1 MKLVRPS
8 VEILDNING
17 DEILKRLEQVA
28 RTCYKSEDK
37 ITESTDSAK
46 KLLGTIMQVHHESIL
61 EFVDITVKF
70 TCSRVT
76 SQSIVRH
83 RLGSYAQESTRYCN
97 YSKDKFGNQLT
108 FIIPKWSMLHQGE
121 YTIDEVL
128 ENAEPR
134 DCLFLE
140 NCKNSELMYNRLI
153 KLGCRAEEARDVLPL
168 CIKTEINV
176 KYNLRE
182 WRHFFSLRCSDK
194 AHPEIRLLAR
204 TLLSRFHDQIPVIFD
219 DLYKKFILYAD
230 STDSVQESKA

>member
-1 MKLVRPS
+1 MKLIRPS
-8 VEILDNING
+8 VDIPENIDG
-17 DEILKRLEQVA
+17 VQILKTLEKVA

-37 ITESTDSAK
+37 ITEDDSSAR
-46 KLLGTIMQVHHESIL
+46 KLIGTIMQVHHESIL

-97 YSKDKFGNQLT
+97 YSKDKFDNQLT
-108 FIIPKWSMLHQGE
+108 FIIPQWSTLSQGE
-121 YTIDEVL
+121 YTIDDVL

-134 DCLFLE
+134 DCIFLE
-140 NCKNSELMYNRLI
+140 NCKNAELIYNRLV
-153 KLGCRAEEARDVLPL
+153 KVGCRAEEARDVLPF
-168 CIKTEINV
+168 CTKTEINV

-182 WRHFFSLRCSDK
+182 WRHFFELRCSSK

-204 TLLSRFHDQIPVIFD
+204 TLLKRFHEEIPLIFD
-219 DLYKKFILYAD
+219 DLYKTFILHAD
-230 STDSVQESKA
+230 SKSSVQ

>member
-1 MKLVRPS
+1 MKLIRPS
-8 VEILDNING
+8 VDIPENIDG
-17 DEILKRLEQVA
+17 VQILKTLEKVA

-37 ITESTDSAK
+37 ITEDDSSAR
-46 KLLGTIMQVHHESIL
+46 KLIGTIMQVHHESIL

-97 YSKDKFGNQLT
+97 YSKDKFDNQLT
-108 FIIPKWSMLHQGE
+108 FIIPQWSTLSQGE
-121 YTIDEVL
+121 YTIDDVL

-134 DCLFLE
+134 DCIFLE
-140 NCKNSELMYNRLI
+140 NCKNAELIYNRLV
-153 KLGCRAEEARDVLPL
+153 KVGCRAEEARDVLPF
-168 CIKTEINV
+168 CTKTEINV

-182 WRHFFSLRCSDK
+182 WRHFFELRCSSK

-204 TLLSRFHDQIPVIFD
+204 TLLKRFHEEIPLIFD
-219 DLYKKFILYAD
+219 DLYETFILHAD
-230 STDSVQESKA
+230 SKSSVQ

>member
-1 MKLVRPS
+1 MKLIRPS
-8 VEILDNING
+8 VEILTEIDG
-17 DEILKRLEQVA
+17 DSILKTLEKVA

-37 ITESTDSAK
+37 ITDDTSSAK
-46 KLLGTIMQVHHESIL
+46 RLIRTIMQAHHSSIL

-97 YSKDKFGNQLT
+97 YSKDKFDNQLT

-121 YTIDEVL
+121 YTIDDVL
-128 ENAEPR
+128 ENAESR
-134 DCLFLE
+134 DCVFLE
-140 NCKNSELMYNRLI
+140 NCKNAELAYKRLI
-153 KLGCRAEEARDVLPL
+153 KFGCKAEEARDVLPL

-182 WRHFFSLRCSDK
+182 WRHFFELRCSSK

-204 TLLSRFHDQIPVIFD
+204 TLLKRFHEEIPLIFD
-219 DLYKKFILYAD
+219 DLYETFILHAD
-230 STDSVQESKA
+230 SKSSVQ

>member
-46 KLLGTIMQVHHESIL
+46 KLIGTIMQAHHESIL

-70 TCSRVT
+70 TCSIGCARE
-76 SQSIVRH
+76 IIRH
-83 RLGSYAQESTRYCN
+83 RVGSYTQESTRYCN
-97 YSKDKFGNQLT
+97 YSKDKFDNQLT

-121 YTIDEVL
+121 YKIDDVL

-140 NCKNSELMYNRLI
+140 NCKNSELIYNHLV

-182 WRHFFSLRCSDK
+182 WRHFFTLRCSDK

-204 TLLSRFHDQIPVIFD
+204 TLLKRFHNEIPLIFD
-219 DLYKKFILYAD
+219 DLYEQYIEYSD
-230 STDSVQESKA
+230 SKS

>member
-1 MKLVRPS
+1 MKLIRPS
-8 VEILDNING
+8 VEILDSING
-17 DEILKRLEQVA
+17 DEILKRIEQVA
-28 RTCYKSEDK
+28 RTCYKSENK

-97 YSKDKFGNQLT
+97 YTKDKFDNQLT
-108 FIIPKWSMLHQGE
+108 FIIPEWANLEEGE
-121 YTIDEVL
+121 YHSMEVSEINDDKEYIFTRACLAADGAYTALIDG
-128 ENAEPR
+128 
-134 DCLFLE
+134 
-140 NCKNSELMYNRLI
+140 NCKPEQ
-153 KLGCRAEEARDVLPL
+153 AREVLPL
-168 CIKTEINV
+168 CTKTEINV

-182 WRHFFSLRCSDK
+182 WRHFFELRCSNK

-219 DLYKKFILYAD
+219 DLYKKFIPSAD
-230 STDSVQESKA
+230 STNSVQESKA